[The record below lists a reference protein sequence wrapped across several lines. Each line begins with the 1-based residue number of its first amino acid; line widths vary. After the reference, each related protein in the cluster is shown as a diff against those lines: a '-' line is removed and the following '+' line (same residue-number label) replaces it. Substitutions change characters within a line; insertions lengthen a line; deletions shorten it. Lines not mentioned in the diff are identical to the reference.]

1 MSKIF
6 PPYDPRPYEVVE
18 RKGTMVSARR
28 DSKLVTCNSS
38 FFKPIVKEE
47 EVVMECPEICTPE
60 RKEGSRENHST
71 HSENDQPEPA
81 RTTAKETPTKQ
92 VTSRYPRRVRKPP
105 DRYTN

>member
-28 DSKLVTCNSS
+28 DSKLVTRNSS
-38 FFKPIVKEE
+38 FFKPIVKKEE
-47 EVVMECPEICTPE
+47 EEMECPEICTPE
-60 RKEGSRENHST
+60 IKEGSQENHRT
-71 HSENDQPEPA
+71 HSENDLPEPA
-81 RTTAKETPTKQ
+81 RITANETPTKQ